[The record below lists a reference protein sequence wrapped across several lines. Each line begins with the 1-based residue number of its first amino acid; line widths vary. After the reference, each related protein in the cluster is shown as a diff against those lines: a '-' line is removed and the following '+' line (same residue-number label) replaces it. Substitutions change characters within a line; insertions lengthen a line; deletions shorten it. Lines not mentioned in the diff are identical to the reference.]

1 TYAVVPALRYNP
13 ELAEIYEPLLTSRVY
28 DPVLRVPATKSGIT
42 AWAKAGD
49 LCDVILIGGGVAG
62 GEGSN
67 SATGPGGNAASY
79 VTQTITLGVQLAPNG
94 TLSGTVGAG
103 GTPNGSAGGA
113 TTCTQL
119 GLSAAGAT
127 GTSAGQAGK
136 TPTPVTVGGTTYA
149 DFGAGGDGGPSK
161 GIFGLGNGTG
171 APGQRGGVLICVRGA
186 S

>member
-1 TYAVVPALRYNP
+1 M
-13 ELAEIYEPLLTSRVY
+13 
-28 DPVLRVPATKSGIT
+28 
-42 AWAKAGD
+42 
-49 LCDVILIGGGVAG
+49 ILIGGGVAG